1 MLSHLSSLIPFAEVA
16 QTTGKLGGG
25 STDQLVYA
33 RQLQAISLIFHIPLV
48 CFGIAFPAMVL
59 FTEGMYLRTGDLL
72 YKRIAKRWSKVII
85 LFFAIGVVTGT
96 ILTFEFGI
104 LWPNFMA
111 TFGDVF
117 GLAFGLEG
125 LAFFVEG
132 IFVAIYV
139 YGWDKLPPKV
149 HFWAGV
155 PIAAAGVLGSTMIL
169 AVNGWMNDPKGFD
182 VVNNQIVNI
191 NPWRALFNDFFWHE
205 LAHMYLAGYIVV
217 GFLVASVYAW
227 AWLKGERTRYV
238 RTAMIIPLTFAA
250 LVAPVQ
256 LLVGDWAGREVA
268 QTQPVK
274 LAAMEGLG
282 TTTKGAPFTI
292 GGYYDKNTN
301 QVENGIA
308 IPKMLSLLAFHNPNA
323 TVQGLDSVPP
333 DDRPGP
339 VNTVRYSF
347 HVMVGIGTLLALLG
361 VWYLATWWRKRALPT
376 SKWFFRAVAASG
388 VLSVVALQAGWIVTE
403 VGRQPWIAYNV
414 MRVGDAVTH
423 ASGIS
428 ILLGIGAVVYLS
440 LLGMAIWLLRRL
452 AGDAEHLKEDDANTS
467 AEVPA

>member
-1 MLSHLSSLIPFAEVA
+1 MLSHLSSLVPIAEVA

-25 STDQLVYA
+25 STDQLTWA
-33 RQLQAISLIFHIPLV
+33 RQLQALSLIVHIPLV

-59 FTEGMYLRTGDLL
+59 FTEGLYLRTGDLL
-72 YKRIAKRWSKVII
+72 YKRIAKRWSKVVI

-125 LAFFVEG
+125 FAFFVEG
-132 IFVAIYV
+132 IFVAIYA
-139 YGWDKLPPKV
+139 YGWDRLPKKV
-149 HFWAGV
+149 HFWSGV
-155 PIAAAGVLGSTMIL
+155 PMAISGVIGAMMIL

-182 VVNNQIVNI
+182 VVAGEIVNI
-191 NPWRALFNDFFWHE
+191 NPWRALFNDYFWHE
-205 LAHMYLAGYIVV
+205 LAHMYLAGYIVA
-217 GFLVASVYAW
+217 GFLTAGVYAW
-227 AWLKGERTRYV
+227 AWLKGDRSRYV

-256 LLVGDWAGREVA
+256 LIVGDWAGREVA
-268 QTQPVK
+268 NTQPVK

-282 TTTKGAPFTI
+282 QTEKGASFTF
-292 GGYYDKNTN
+292 GGYYDKTDNE
-301 QVENGIA
+301 VKGGVA
-308 IPKMLSLLAFHNPNA
+308 VPDMLSLLAYHKPNA

-347 HVMVGIGTLLALLG
+347 HIMVAIGTALALLG
-361 VWYLATWWRKRALPT
+361 VWFLATWWRKRTLPG
-376 SKWFFRAVAASG
+376 SKWFYRAVAASG

-423 ASGIS
+423 ADGI
-428 ILLGIGAVVYLS
+428 VYLYIAGIVIYT
-440 LLGMAIWLLRRL
+440 LLIAMAIWLLRRL
-452 AGDAEHLKEDDANTS
+452 AKTAEHLKEDGPGT
-467 AEVPA
+467 EVAS

>member
-1 MLSHLSSLIPFAEVA
+1 MLSHLTSLFPFAEVA

-33 RQLQAISLIFHIPLV
+33 RQLQALSLIFHIPLV

-59 FTEGMYLRTGDLL
+59 FTEGLYLRTGDLL

-132 IFVAIYV
+132 IFIAIYV
-139 YGWDKLPPKV
+139 YGWDKLSPKV
-149 HFWAGV
+149 HFLSGI

-169 AVNGWMNDPKGFD
+169 AVNGWMNNPVGFD
-182 VVNNQIVNI
+182 VVNGAIVNI

-227 AWLKGERTRYV
+227 AWLKGDRSRYV
-238 RTAMIIPLTFAA
+238 RTALIIPLTFAA

-256 LLVGDWAGREVA
+256 LIVGDWAGREVA
-268 QTQPVK
+268 QDQPVK

-282 TTTKGAPFTI
+282 TTTKGAPFTF
-292 GGYYDKNTN
+292 GGYYDKTDNE
-301 QVENGIA
+301 VKGGIA
-308 IPKMLSLLAFHNPNA
+308 IPKMLSLLAFHDPNA

-361 VWYLATWWRKRALPT
+361 VWYLATWWKKRELPK
-376 SKWFFRAVAASG
+376 SKWFYRAVAASG

-423 ASGIS
+423 ASGIW
-428 ILLGIGAVVYLS
+428 ILLTVGVFVYAGVLA
-440 LLGMAIWLLRRL
+440 MAIWLLRRL
-452 AGDAEHLKEDDANTS
+452 AGDAEHLKEDDAMK
-467 AEVPA
+467 EVPA

>member
-1 MLSHLSSLIPFAEVA
+1 MLSHLTSLIPFAEVA

-25 STDQLVYA
+25 ATDQLVYA
-33 RQLQAISLIFHIPLV
+33 RQLQALSLIFHIPLV

-59 FTEGMYLRTGDLL
+59 FTEGLYLRTGDLM

-85 LFFAIGVVTGT
+85 IFFAIGVVTGT

-132 IFVAIYV
+132 IFIAIYV

-149 HFWAGV
+149 HFWSGV
-155 PIAAAGVLGSTMIL
+155 PIALAGVLGSTMIL
-169 AVNGWMNDPKGFD
+169 AVNGWMNNPVGFD
-182 VVNNQIVNI
+182 VVNNAIVNI
-191 NPWRALFNDFFWHE
+191 NPWRALFNDYFWHE

-256 LLVGDWAGREVA
+256 LIVGDWAGREVA
-268 QTQPVK
+268 QDQPVK

-282 TTTKGAPFTI
+282 KTTKGAPFTI
-292 GGYYDKNTN
+292 GGYYDKTDN
-301 QVENGIA
+301 QVNGGIA
-308 IPKMLSLLAFHNPNA
+308 IPKMLSLLAFHDPNA
-323 TVQGLDSVPP
+323 TVQGLDSVAPE
-333 DDRPGP
+333 DRPGP

-347 HVMVGIGTLLALLG
+347 HAMVAIGTLLALLG
-361 VWYLATWWRKRALPT
+361 FWFIGSWLKKQAIPK
-376 SKWFFRAVAASG
+376 SKWFYRGIVASG
-388 VLSVVALQAGWIVTE
+388 VLAVVALQAGWIVTE
-403 VGRQPWIAYNV
+403 VGRQPWIAYDV
-414 MRVGDAVTH
+414 MRVSDAVTQ
-423 ASGIS
+423 SGGIG
-428 ILLGIGAVVYLS
+428 ILLAIGAVIYLG

-452 AGDAEHLKEDDANTS
+452 AQDAEHLKEDDSNAET
-467 AEVPA
+467 EVPA

>member
-1 MLSHLSSLIPFAEVA
+1 MLSHLTSLFPFAEVA

-59 FTEGMYLRTGDLL
+59 FAEGLYLRTGDLL

-149 HFWAGV
+149 HFWSGV

-169 AVNGWMNDPKGFD
+169 AVNGWMNNPVGFD
-182 VVNNQIVNI
+182 VVNGAIVNI

-227 AWLKGERTRYV
+227 AWLKGDRSRYV
-238 RTAMIIPLTFAA
+238 RTAMIIPLAFAA
-250 LVAPVQ
+250 LIAPVQ
-256 LLVGDWAGREVA
+256 LIVGDWAGREVA
-268 QTQPVK
+268 QDQPVK

-282 TTTKGAPFTI
+282 TTTKGAAFTL
-292 GGYYDKNTN
+292 GGYYDKDTN

-308 IPKMLSLLAFHNPNA
+308 IPKMLSLLAFHDPNA
-323 TVQGLDSVPP
+323 TVQGLDSVPV

-339 VNTVRYSF
+339 INTVRYSF

-361 VWYLATWWRKRALPT
+361 VWFLATWWRKRSLPE
-376 SKWFFRAVAASG
+376 SKWFYRAVAASG

-428 ILLGIGAVVYLS
+428 ILLGFGVVIYLG

-452 AGDAEHLKEDDANTS
+452 ASEAEHLKEDDATK
-467 AEVPA
+467 EVPA

>member
-1 MLSHLSSLIPFAEVA
+1 MLSHLTSLIPFAEVA
-16 QTTGKLGGG
+16 QTTGKLGSGT
-25 STDQLVYA
+25 TDQLVNA
-33 RQLQAISLIFHIPLV
+33 RQLQALSLVFHIPLV

-72 YKRIAKRWSKVII
+72 YKRIAKRWSKVIVI
-85 LFFAIGVVTGT
+85 FFAIGVVTGT

-139 YGWDKLPPKV
+139 YGWDRLPKKV
-149 HFWAGV
+149 HFWSGV
-155 PIAAAGVLGSTMIL
+155 PMAIAGIFGATMIL
-169 AVNGWMNDPKGFD
+169 AVNGWMNNPVGFD
-182 VVNNQIVNI
+182 VVANQIVHV

-205 LAHMYLAGYIVV
+205 LAHMYLAGYVV
-217 GFLVASVYAW
+217 AGFLVASVYAV

-256 LLVGDWAGREVA
+256 VIVGDWAGRVVA
-268 QTQPVK
+268 EQQPVK

-282 TTTKGAPFTI
+282 STTKGAPFTL
-292 GGYYDKNTN
+292 GGYYKKS
-301 QVENGIA
+301 ENKVVDGVA
-308 IPKMLSLLAFHNPNA
+308 IPNMLSLLAFHNPNA
-323 TVQGLDSVPP
+323 TVQGLDSVAPE
-333 DDRPGP
+333 DRPGP

-347 HVMVGIGTLLALLG
+347 HIMVGIGTLLALLG
-361 VWYLATWWRKRALPT
+361 VWYLGTWLKKRSLPQ
-376 SKWFFRAVAASG
+376 SKWFFRSVAASG
-388 VLSVVALQAGWIVTE
+388 VLGLIALEAGWIVTE

-423 ASGIS
+423 ASGIGY
-428 ILLGIGAVVYLS
+428 LLAVGVVVYAGVLA
-440 LLGMAIWLLRRL
+440 MAIWLLRRL
-452 AGDAEHLKEDDANTS
+452 AQDAEHLKEDDEGAGT
-467 AEVPA
+467 EVTA

>member
-33 RQLQAISLIFHIPLV
+33 RQLQALSLIVHIPLV

-117 GLAFGLEG
+117 GLAFGIEG

-139 YGWDKLPPKV
+139 YGWDKLEPKI
-149 HFWAGV
+149 HFLSGIPVAV
-155 PIAAAGVLGSTMIL
+155 AGVLGSTMIL
-169 AVNGWMNDPKGFD
+169 SVNGWMNNPTGFD
-182 VVNNQIVNI
+182 VVGGNIVNI
-191 NPWRALFNDFFWHE
+191 NPWKALFNDFFWHE
-205 LAHMYLAGYIVV
+205 LAHMYLAGYVVV
-217 GFLVASVYAW
+217 GFLVASVYAV
-227 AWLKGERTRYV
+227 AWLKGDRSRYV

-256 LLVGDWAGREVA
+256 VLVGDWAGREVA
-268 QTQPVK
+268 QNQPVK
-274 LAAMEGLG
+274 LATMEGLG
-282 TTTKGAPFTI
+282 TTTTGAPFTF
-292 GGYYDKNTN
+292 GGYYDAADNEVKG
-301 QVENGIA
+301 GIA
-308 IPKMLSLLAFHNPNA
+308 VPKMLSLLAFHDPNA

-361 VWYLATWWRKRALPT
+361 AFYILTWWRRRALPQ
-376 SKWFFRAVAASG
+376 SKWFYRLLAASG
-388 VLSVVALQAGWIVTE
+388 VLAVVALQAGWIVTE

-428 ILLGIGAVVYLS
+428 ILLGVGVVVYAGLIA
-440 LLGMAIWLLRRL
+440 MAFWLLRRL
-452 AGDAEHLKEDDANTS
+452 AQNAEHLKEDDVGTERGA
-467 AEVPA
+467 AA